1 MKKIFIL
8 LVIITMPLAFLNLK
22 AVDDLSAF
30 GASGGEFTKIG
41 AAGGQFLKIPVGAR
55 ATGMG
60 GAYGAVANDLSSIF
74 WNPAGLAEVSS
85 MAADFSYTQWF
96 ATYSHNFGAIAM
108 PIGDGYTAAFSVV
121 SLSSGD
127 INVTTVERPEGTG
140 SIYQVNDISVGASF
154 SGYLTDQFSFGVTVK
169 YIQNAFSSV
178 AASGFAFDIGTK
190 YDTGIQGIKLGFSMH
205 NLSTQQR
212 YDGTDLRTSKKLE
225 ESLEMA
231 PLDATYLA
239 YPFNLPIIFRAGV
252 TTDIIDTDEHKLLAA
267 ADFVTLTDIPEQ
279 FMLGAEYVWNDF
291 LAVRAGY
298 VFGQNSFGIAGGVGL
313 KYFGG
318 AFGGTIDYSINPSV
332 NLGLVNRLTIAL
344 NFGS

>member
-1 MKKIFIL
+1 MKKIFIIL
-8 LVIITMPLAFLNLK
+8 IAISIPFAFSNLK
-22 AVDDLSAF
+22 SADDLTAY
-30 GASGGEFTKIG
+30 GASGGEFSKVG
-41 AAGGQFLKIPVGAR
+41 AAGGQFLKLGVGAR
-55 ATGMG
+55 ANAMG

-74 WNPAGLAEVSS
+74 WNPAGLAEVTTMS
-85 MAADFSYTQWF
+85 ADFSYTQWF
-96 ATYSHNFGAIAM
+96 ATYSHNFGAVAM
-108 PIGDGYTAAFSVV
+108 PIGDGYTAAISVI

-127 INVTTVERPEGTG
+127 INVTTIDRPEGTG
-140 SIYQVNDISVGASF
+140 SIYQVNDIAVGASF

-169 YIQNAFSSV
+169 YVQNAFSSV

-212 YDGTDLRTSKKLE
+212 YDGTDLRTTKKLNDA
-225 ESLEMA
+225 LDMA

-252 TTDIIDTDEHKLLAA
+252 STEIIDTDEHKLLAA
-267 ADFVTLTDIPEQ
+267 ADFVTLTDVPEQ

-291 LAVRAGY
+291 LAFRGGY
-298 VFGQNSFGIAGGVGL
+298 IFGQNQLGVSGGVGL

-318 AFGGTIDYSINPSV
+318 GFGGTIDYSISPTV
-332 NLGLVNRLTIAL
+332 NLGLVNRLTVAL